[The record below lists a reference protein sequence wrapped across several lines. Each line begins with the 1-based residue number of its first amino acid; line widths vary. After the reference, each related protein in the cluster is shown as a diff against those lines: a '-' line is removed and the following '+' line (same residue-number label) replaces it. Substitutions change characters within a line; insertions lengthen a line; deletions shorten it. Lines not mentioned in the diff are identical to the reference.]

1 MNPVQVFF
9 YKLLLQAG
17 IPEPYEAALNTAL
30 VQESPLSE
38 LVLDLSTCMSNVNQT
53 ISLLHQYTMQFDVDL
68 SQVADMVWEYL
79 HDQYCNKKRP
89 ISELRYVM
97 YRIAGCLDDWFEE
110 PWYTMHVFELLW
122 DDVKAGLISEDDL
135 LHMMDDF
142 LMSKKTIGNFN
153 TGGNPMEAM
162 HNLLNRRSVRKY
174 TDQQVPDDL
183 LDKILEAGLYAPTGM
198 NTQNIYMVAVRD
210 KETRDQ
216 MMGLNAAVMGSQN
229 DPFYGAPCVIVVLG
243 DASGYPVVE
252 NGSLVL
258 GNLMNAAHAV
268 GLGSCWIHR
277 AKQTF
282 ETEEGK
288 ALLRK
293 WGLPDTLVGIGNC
306 ILGYPAEDP
315 VARPRKDGR
324 IVKV

>member
-1 MNPVQVFF
+1 
-9 YKLLLQAG
+9 
-17 IPEPYEAALNTAL
+17 
-30 VQESPLSE
+30 
-38 LVLDLSTCMSNVNQT
+38 
-53 ISLLHQYTMQFDVDL
+53 
-68 SQVADMVWEYL
+68 
-79 HDQYCNKKRP
+79 
-89 ISELRYVM
+89 
-97 YRIAGCLDDWFEE
+97 
-110 PWYTMHVFELLW
+110 
-122 DDVKAGLISEDDL
+122 
-135 LHMMDDF
+135 
-142 LMSKKTIGNFN
+142 
-153 TGGNPMEAM
+153 MEAM
-162 HNLLNRRSVRKY
+162 YNLLNRRSVRKY
-174 TDQQVPDDL
+174 TQQQVPDDL
-183 LDKILEAGLYAPTGM
+183 LDQVLEAGLFAPTGM

-216 MMGLNAAVMGSQN
+216 MMRMNAAVMGREG

-288 ALLRK
+288 ALLKK
-293 WGLPDTLVGIGNC
+293 WGLPEHLVGIGNC
-306 ILGYPAEDP
+306 ILGFAEETPD
-315 VARPRKDGR
+315 ARPRKEGR